1 MSKSTKAIVN
11 LRVSEIASLLIDGKS
26 RIDIVEYSSIKWT
39 IGERQTDK
47 YIAKA
52 RELISNENKK
62 NVRYDYGKALKRYEL
77 LYSKA
82 MEDKDYRLALSV
94 NKEISQ
100 LQGLNKIEVEHSG
113 SIEFISN
120 IPD

>member
-1 MSKSTKAIVN
+1 MSKSDKNTVNQRVNIVA
-11 LRVSEIASLLIDGKS
+11 EQLIEGKS
-26 RIDIVEYSSIKWT
+26 RTEIIQYSSDNWT
-39 IGERQTDK
+39 VGERQTDK

-52 RELISNENKK
+52 RELISKENKK
-62 NVRYDYGKALKRYEL
+62 NVMYDYGKALKRYEHL
-77 LYSKA
+77 FSKA
-82 MEDKDYRLALSV
+82 MGEKDYRLALSV

-100 LQGLNKIEVEHSG
+100 LQGLNKVEIEHSG

>member
-1 MSKSTKAIVN
+1 MNKADKNTIN
-11 LRVSEIASLLIDGKS
+11 LRVSIVAKHLIEGKS
-26 RIDIVEYSSIKWT
+26 RAEIMHLSATNWNVRK
-39 IGERQTDK
+39 RQTDK

-82 MEDKDYRLALSV
+82 MEEKDYRLALSV